1 MAEFKI
7 IVRNARLKKN
17 LSQMRLAELIGVNKQ
32 TISQYERGVRFPTK
46 ENLNA
51 LCDALGV
58 SSDYLLGREQ
68 NKVSA
73 NFSANLKDIRV
84 SRNLTQK
91 DLAEIINVSDR
102 TVSSWEA
109 GRTEPSLDMVDKL
122 SEALC
127 CSNSDLI
134 GVGHIVCEPSDEKVQ
149 LLAVI
154 EGLNRKCIHELLN
167 YARFIAKEECNG

>member
-1 MAEFKI
+1 MAEFKN
-7 IVRNARLKKN
+7 IVRDARLKKN
-17 LSQMRLAELIGVNKQ
+17 LSQMRLAELMGVNKQ
-32 TISQYERGVRFPTK
+32 AISQYERGVRFPTK

-58 SSDYLLGREQ
+58 SSDYLLGRER
-68 NKVSA
+68 NKVNT

-122 SEALC
+122 SEALRC
-127 CSNSDLI
+127 HNSDLI
-134 GVGHIVCEPSDEKVQ
+134 GVGHIVYEPSDEKAQLIALIEQMDRQTIHHLLGYSRYIVQ
-149 LLAVI
+149 
-154 EGLNRKCIHELLN
+154 NDDK
-167 YARFIAKEECNG
+167 